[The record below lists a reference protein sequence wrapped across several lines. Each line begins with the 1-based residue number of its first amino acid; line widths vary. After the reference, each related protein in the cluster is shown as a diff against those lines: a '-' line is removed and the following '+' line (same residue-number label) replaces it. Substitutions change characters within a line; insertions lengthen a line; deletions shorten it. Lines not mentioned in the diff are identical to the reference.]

1 MRWLDRSSQ
10 ELAKVMYWIAGVAII
25 CMMALTCV
33 DVLLRLC
40 VTIYHTTKWE
50 FLIPLKPIPGTYELV
65 CFMGS
70 VAVSFAMA
78 HTSVE
83 KGHVAVSFI
92 VAFFP
97 DRVQAVIETITTCFG
112 LAFFILLAWR
122 SILYAGDLI
131 AMNEVSL
138 TLQLPFYPFVY
149 GVAFSA
155 FAVCLVLLSDL
166 MKNLREVFAR

>member
-1 MRWLDRSSQ
+1 MGLLDKSSKG
-10 ELAKVMYWIAGVAII
+10 LASVMYWVAGIAIV
-25 CMMALTCV
+25 CMMLLTCV
-33 DVLLRLC
+33 DVLLRLF
-40 VTIYHTTKWE
+40 VTIYHITKWE
-50 FLIPLKPIPGTYELV
+50 FLTPLKPIPGTYELV

-78 HTSVE
+78 HTCVE

-97 DRVQAVIETITTCFG
+97 ERVQALIETITTCFG
-112 LAFFILLAWR
+112 LSFFILLAWQ

-149 GVAFSA
+149 AVAFSA
-155 FAVCLVLLSDL
+155 FAVCLVLLGDL
-166 MKNLREVFAR
+166 INNLREVFTK

>member
-1 MRWLDRSSQ
+1 MGRSSKG
-10 ELAKVMYWIAGVAII
+10 LARAMYWIAGIAIV
-25 CMMALTCV
+25 CMMVLTCI

-40 VTIYHTTKWE
+40 VTIYHGTRWE
-50 FLIPLKPIPGTYELV
+50 WLTPLKPIPGTYELV

-70 VAVSFAMA
+70 VAVAFAMA

-97 DRVQAVIETITTCFG
+97 ERVQAVIETITTCFG
-112 LAFFILLAWR
+112 LTFFTLLCWR
-122 SILYAGDLI
+122 SILYAADLRV
-131 AMNEVSL
+131 MGEVSL

-155 FAVCLVLLSDL
+155 FAVCLVLLGDL
-166 MKNLREVFAR
+166 VKNLREVFAS

>member
-1 MRWLDRSSQ
+1 MGVLGKSSKS
-10 ELAKVMYWIAGVAII
+10 LAKAMYWIAGIAIV
-25 CMMALTCV
+25 CMMLLTCA

-40 VTIYHTTKWE
+40 VTIYHKTNWE
-50 FLIPLKPIPGTYELV
+50 FLTPLKPIPGTYELV

-70 VAVSFAMA
+70 TAVSFAMA

-92 VAFFP
+92 VALFSERF
-97 DRVQAVIETITTCFG
+97 QAVIETITTCFG
-112 LAFFILLAWR
+112 LFFFILLAWQ
-122 SILYAGDLI
+122 SVGYAADLRE
-131 AMNEVSL
+131 MGEVSL

-166 MKNLREVFAR
+166 AKSVREVFA